1 MSAFPREVHRVVQ
14 TLDWRA
20 LAEAVAQDDPYPTLI
35 VDRRG
40 QVQLTN
46 RRAWRLLVRAG
57 QGSIERVLLD
67 AAMEP
72 LDGWLQRVFRG
83 AERQGELRLR
93 GANGSSLTCVVDV
106 RTFASEPMA
115 AIVRLVEVRE
125 HHDAEPTAPGADF
138 DYVVRVAPAFGELLN
153 TSAMGVERRPT
164 PRHERPCH
172 LELFGMTS
180 PCSDCPLR
188 QGHGSS
194 KAAIRRL
201 SPGEE
206 RYQVIEHRQTEAG
219 VAFMAVRHVDG
230 SLLSALIDA
239 RLASAARKSGLSGRE
254 WDVLRYLFMGR
265 QQSDISSLLGISVRT
280 VRFHQGNLM
289 RKLGVD
295 SRVDLIRLLL

>member
-1 MSAFPREVHRVVQ
+1 MQ
-14 TLDWRA
+14 NLDWRA

-46 RRAWRLLVRAG
+46 RMAWRLLVRAG
-57 QGSIERVLLD
+57 QGSVERVLLD
-67 AAMEP
+67 AAIEP

-83 AERQGELRLR
+83 AERHGELRLR
-93 GANGSSLTCVVDV
+93 GANGTSLTCVVDV

-125 HHDAEPTAPGADF
+125 HHDVEPTAPGADF

-153 TSAMGVERRPT
+153 TSAMGLERRPT

-180 PCSDCPLR
+180 PCADCPLR
-188 QGHGSS
+188 QGLGIS
-194 KAAIRRL
+194 KAAVRRL
-201 SPGEE
+201 SPEEE
-206 RYQVIEHRQTEAG
+206 RYQVVEHRRTEKGIAS
-219 VAFMAVRHVDG
+219 MSVRHVGG
-230 SLLSALIDA
+230 SLLSALVDA
-239 RLASAARKSGLSGRE
+239 RIAETARKAGLSGRE
-254 WDVLRYLFMGR
+254 WDVLRFLFLGR
-265 QQSDISSLLGISVRT
+265 QQSDISALLGISVRT

-289 RKLGVD
+289 RKLGLD
-295 SRVDLIRLLL
+295 SRVDIVRLIL